1 MIPNPTSKGK
11 TSEAVIL
18 AALVKLG
25 KSVLIPWGEERYGA
39 RNATTWHLMRTA
51 GWCAAQCKTGHIRD
65 GCVCFKTSITDARRP
80 LGDGGYAGQVDA
92 FAVYC
97 PQIERVF
104 LVPIEAVRT
113 TIGARLR
120 LEPAKN
126 GQTWNVRWARD
137 FELIYSRYEQRHAG
151 KIMATTAP
159 LPRGENN
166 DTQPD
171 EQGQTYGGDIR
182 RPSGDGGYHGQID
195 AFGVYCPQTR
205 RCM

>member
-1 MIPNPTSKGK
+1 MISNPTSKGK

-25 KSVLIPWGEERYGA
+25 KSVLIPWGEERYDLALDDDG
-39 RNATTWHLMRTA
+39 RLVRV
-51 GWCAAQCKTGHIRD
+51 QCKTGHIRD

-80 LGDGGYAGQVDA
+80 LGDGGYVGQIDA

-97 PQIERVF
+97 PQIERVY
-104 LVPIEAVRT
+104 LVPIEAVQT

-137 FELIYSRYEQRHAG
+137 FELAH
-151 KIMATTAP
+151 
-159 LPRGENN
+159 
-166 DTQPD
+166 
-171 EQGQTYGGDIR
+171 
-182 RPSGDGGYHGQID
+182 
-195 AFGVYCPQTR
+195 
-205 RCM
+205 

>member
-1 MIPNPTSKGK
+1 VRIP
-11 TSEAVIL
+11 
-18 AALVKLG
+18 
-25 KSVLIPWGEERYGA
+25 
-39 RNATTWHLMRTA
+39 
-51 GWCAAQCKTGHIRD
+51 CKTGHIRD

-113 TIGARLR
+113 TMGARLR

-137 FELIYSRYEQRHAG
+137 FELIYSR
-151 KIMATTAP
+151 
-159 LPRGENN
+159 
-166 DTQPD
+166 
-171 EQGQTYGGDIR
+171 
-182 RPSGDGGYHGQID
+182 
-195 AFGVYCPQTR
+195 
-205 RCM
+205 